1 MAESPSSDAFDPEVW
16 ATKDF
21 TERTRISCE
30 GFVQEGIGLP
40 WVGYVYHALKVILFV
55 GG

>member
-21 TERTRISCE
+21 TDF
-30 GFVQEGIGLP
+30 GALP
-40 WVGYVYHALKVILFV
+40 RAELELVNEDAFV
-55 GG
+55 GH